1 MASQIATN
9 ERINMDDLP
18 LKAFHIK
25 ITALT
30 FGAHLTDG
38 YVLGTIGMAIIFMQ
52 NQMTLSPVWQ
62 GLIGASALIGLFFGS
77 LILGGISGKIGRQ
90 KIFMFNFITITLFSL
105 LQFFVTGPA
114 TLFICRV
121 LIGFALG
128 GDYAVGVA
136 LLAEFAPKKS
146 RGVLL
151 GALSVVWTV
160 GYVAANI
167 IGVVLMPSADP
178 GIWRW
183 LLASAAIPAAIV
195 LILRIGTPES
205 PRWLE
210 SKGRRDE
217 AEAIV
222 HKYLGANVYMDPEP
236 AAPKKVSYFDLFNKE
251 NRKRTA
257 FGGLFF
263 MAIVIPYFAIY
274 TFLPLILTT
283 MNLSETWTVDLV
295 LNLMLILGGL
305 AGLWMTIKMTRRGF
319 TLWSFGIMA
328 VALMVLTFIPGA
340 AVQIIAFLI
349 FTFFMTAISN
359 LTGVYPPE
367 LFPTNLRSQGVGMC
381 TAISRLGAAT
391 GTYLLPVGIAGIG
404 FTPTMLALACVLAFG
419 FSMSY
424 FWAPET
430 KDANLVKSAEIKL
443 GDTMGVPVKINTA
456 DNEV

>member
-1 MASQIATN
+1 MNSPAFN
-9 ERINMDDLP
+9 DNRINMDDLP
-18 LKAFHIK
+18 LSKFHIK

-30 FGAHLTDG
+30 FGAHFTDG
-38 YVLGTIGMAIIFMQ
+38 FSLGTIGMALVLMQQQIF
-52 NQMTLSPVWQ
+52 LSPQWM
-62 GLIGASALIGLFFGS
+62 GLLGASALIGLFFGS
-77 LILGGISGKIGRQ
+77 IVLGGISGKIGRQ
-90 KIFMFNFITITLFSL
+90 KIFLVNFIMITVCSA
-105 LQFFVTGPA
+105 LQFFANDPLS
-114 TLFICRV
+114 LFILRV
-121 LIGFALG
+121 AIGFGLG

-167 IGVVLMPSADP
+167 IGVALLSSGDP
-178 GIWRW
+178 EIWRW
-183 LLASAAIPAAIV
+183 MLASAAIPAAIV
-195 LILRIGTPES
+195 LLLRIGTPES

-210 SKGRRDE
+210 SKGRRAE

-222 HKYLGANVYMDPEP
+222 HRYLGANVYMDPEP
-236 AAPKKVSYFDLFNKE
+236 IVTKIVSYFDLFNKE

-283 MNLSETWTVDLV
+283 MGLAENWTVDLA
-295 LNLMLILGGL
+295 LNLMLIFGGL
-305 AGLWMTIKMTRRGF
+305 VGLWLTVKMTRRGF
-319 TLWSFGIMA
+319 TLWSFGVMA
-328 VALMVLTFIPGA
+328 VALLLLTFIPSA
-340 AVQIIAFLI
+340 AIQIIAFLL

-367 LFPTNLRSQGVGMC
+367 LFPTNLRSEGVGIC
-381 TAISRLGAAT
+381 TAISRLGAAI

-404 FTPTMLALACVLAFG
+404 FMPTMIGLTGVLIFG
-419 FSMSY
+419 FIMSY
-424 FWAPET
+424 YWAPET

-443 GDTMGVPVKINTA
+443 GDPTVISASVNVA
-456 DNEV
+456 ENER